1 MTSPRHLSL
10 LLLCAGAVACSGR
23 IEQPISVGGNDSA
36 GEDDPAP
43 PASSAPISPAP
54 EQFSCDANAVPVDL
68 PLPRLSRT
76 QLGNSLRF
84 AIARALPKETD
95 AIWAKVAPTFARYP
109 TDQRTPAPGDLKG
122 GYSRL
127 DQSIQQAQIDAM
139 YDLGQ
144 AVAQELTGSDARRNA
159 LLGSCASDGQTAN
172 DRACLETFIRGWG
185 SRVLRNPLPAAEVTA
200 FADIAGS
207 TPVDRAAVA
216 DVITAL
222 LNSPWFLYR
231 VEHGTDASQPVS
243 PLSAFELA
251 SRLSYQFW
259 QAPPDD
265 ELWAGAVNGSL
276 LTEAGFAA
284 QLNRMLQGPQLRS
297 SLDEFVSEW
306 LRLEELPSL
315 VALRN
320 DPVFQA
326 FVGEEMPTDAART
339 AMFEDVQLSAWQ
351 TIVSGGSVSDFL
363 HDRRSYTGDHYL
375 ASIYGVPVWS
385 GTGPAPVIPSQN
397 RSGLLTRAALLAT
410 GTASTRPIHKGYMVR
425 NALLCQQ
432 VGAPPPNA
440 SDRPPSPTE
449 DMTTRQ
455 AVTQLTSGGSCGGC
469 HNQTIN
475 PPGFVLEG
483 FDALG
488 RERSVERLYDPRG
501 HMTNTPPVDTVA
513 EVRVYGSERRLVS
526 SVAELTQLIDD
537 SQLFESCIAR
547 QYFRFSQA
555 RVESTARD
563 GCLLSE
569 MEAVARSGAPMADM
583 LKTLANHPTFKQRS
597 FQ

>member
-1 MTSPRHLSL
+1 MTFPRYVSL
-10 LLLCAGAVACSGR
+10 LLLCAGAVACYGSA
-23 IEQPISVGGNDSA
+23 EHISPGGDDPA

-43 PASSAPISPAP
+43 PASSVPIPPAP
-54 EQFSCDANAVPVDL
+54 AQFSCDANAVPADL

-76 QLGNSLRF
+76 QLANSLRF
-84 AIARALPKETD
+84 AIARALPNEAD
-95 AIWAKVAPTFARYP
+95 AIWTKLAPVFARYP

-122 GYSRL
+122 GYSRM
-127 DQSIQQAQIDAM
+127 DQSIQQSQVDVM
-139 YDLGQ
+139 YDLGK
-144 AVAQELTGSDARRNA
+144 AVAQELTGSDARRNT
-159 LLGSCASDGQTAN
+159 LLGSCASDSQTGN

-185 SRVLRNPLPAAEVTA
+185 SRVLRYPLPTAEVTV
-200 FADIAGS
+200 FADIAGA

-216 DVITAL
+216 DVITTL

-231 VEHGTDASQPVS
+231 VEHGTNASQSVS

-265 ELWAGAVNGSL
+265 ALWAAAVNGSL
-276 LTEAGFAA
+276 MTASGFTAE
-284 QLNRMLQGPQLRS
+284 LDRMMQSPQLRS
-297 SLDEFVSEW
+297 SLHEFVSEW

-320 DPVFQA
+320 DPVYQA
-326 FVGEEMPTDAART
+326 FVGAEMPTDAART

-351 TIVSGGSVSDFL
+351 TVVSGGSVSDFL
-363 HDRRSYTGDHYL
+363 HDRRSYTADPFL
-375 ASIYGVPVWS
+375 ASIYCVPVWS
-385 GTGPAPVIPSQN
+385 GSGPAPVIPSQN

-410 GTASTRPIHKGYMVR
+410 GTASTRPIHKGYLVR
-425 NALLCQQ
+425 NALLCQK

-440 SDRPPSPTE
+440 SDRPPAPTE
-449 DMTTRQ
+449 SMTTRQ
-455 AVTQLTSGGSCGGC
+455 VVTQLTSGGSCGGC

-488 RERSVERLYDPRG
+488 RERGVERLFDPRG
-501 HMTNTPPVDTVA
+501 HVTTAPSVDTVA
-513 EVRVYGSERRLVS
+513 EMRVYDDERRVVS
-526 SVAELTQLIDD
+526 NAAELTKMLDD
-537 SQLFESCIAR
+537 SQLFESCVAR
-547 QYFRFSQA
+547 HYFRFSHA
-555 RVESTARD
+555 RVESTERD

-569 MEAVARSGAPMADM
+569 METVARSGAPMADM
-583 LKTLANHPTFKQRS
+583 LKAVATHPTFKQRS

>member
-1 MTSPRHLSL
+1 MTLPRYTSI
-10 LLLCAGAVACSGR
+10 LLLCAGAVACDGTIGPGR
-23 IEQPISVGGNDSA
+23 HTGG
-36 GEDDPAP
+36 DDPPP
-43 PASSAPISPAP
+43 PAETGSVRPAP
-54 EQFSCDANAVPVDL
+54 ARFSCDANAVPSEL

-76 QLGNSLRF
+76 QLMNSLRF
-84 AIARALPKETD
+84 AIARALPNEAD
-95 AIWAKVAPTFARYP
+95 ALWTKLTPILARYP

-122 GYSRL
+122 GFSRL
-127 DQSIQQAQIDAM
+127 DQSIQQTQIDVM
-139 YDLGQ
+139 YDLGK
-144 AVAQELTGSDARRNA
+144 AVAQELTSTDARRDA
-159 LLGSCASDGQTAN
+159 LLGSCASDSQTAN

-185 SRVLRNPLPAAEVTA
+185 SRVLRYPLPPAEVTA

-216 DVITAL
+216 DVITTL

-231 VEHGTDASQPVS
+231 VEHGTTAGQPVS

-265 ELWAGAVNGSL
+265 ALWAAATDGSL
-276 LTEAGFAA
+276 LTESGFNA
-284 QLNRMLQGPQLRS
+284 QLDRMMKSPQLRS

-320 DPVFQA
+320 DPVYQA
-326 FVGEEMPTDAART
+326 FVGAQMPTDTTRT
-339 AMFEDVQLSAWQ
+339 AMFEDVQLSAWN
-351 TIVSGGSVSDFL
+351 TVVSGGSVSDFL
-363 HDRRSYTGDHYL
+363 LDRRSYTADPFL
-375 ASIYGVPVWS
+375 AAIYGVPVWNGS
-385 GTGPAPVIPSQN
+385 GPAPVIPSQN

-410 GTASTRPIHKGYMVR
+410 GTASTRPIHKGYLVR

-440 SDRPPSPTE
+440 SDRPPAPTAS
-449 DMTTRQ
+449 MTTRQ
-455 AVTQLTSGGSCGGC
+455 VVTQLTSGGSCGGC
-469 HNQTIN
+469 HNNTIN

-488 RERSVERLYDPRG
+488 RERGMERLFNPQG
-501 HMTNTPPVDTVA
+501 HETATPPVDTSADVWL
-513 EVRVYGSERRLVS
+513 YDSEQRAIS
-526 SVAELTQLIDD
+526 NAAELSRMIHD
-537 SQLFESCIAR
+537 SQLFGSCVA
-547 QYFRFSQA
+547 QHYFRFAHA
-555 RVESTARD
+555 RVESTSRD

-569 MEAVARSGAPMADM
+569 MEAVARSGAPMADL
-583 LKTLANHPTFKQRS
+583 LKTVANHPAFKQRS